1 MKKRENTAL
10 RALMLAAC
18 LFLYGCFS
26 GCSSFPAFDAKT
38 LMAPPKA
45 NEDQQAIYKLLQGT
59 RQDVTFIYP
68 KSGQYRSAIIME
80 DFTGNG
86 TEDAIGFYALEDGG
100 GVEVQFLTKEQ
111 GVWRTASTFRNTALQ
126 VDRVCL
132 GDLTG
137 QGVNSVLIGWG
148 SAAGATGRTAS
159 VNAYIWNGTEMTEYP
174 LGVYG
179 EMALSDLNGDG
190 ISEVFTVDKFV
201 PAENEGEESS
211 PAQARV
217 FAWQDGTMAEAY
229 TADADNSITSYSAAA
244 SGRLS
249 ATLPGVVL
257 DGVKADGSLTTQVFY
272 LQDGTLINAPA
283 GVNTEA
289 YVNPFARPA
298 SAAFLSRD
306 INGDGYLE
314 IPKVTQLPC
323 IPADVVPDSTSYLVE
338 WTAFRT
344 VSEGR
349 LAAAALMNSVEGY
362 WFRLPSVLKG
372 HITSSNDSSHRIVTY
387 TGVITEEETGEQLL
401 GPALFSIRA
410 FTRSAWESRG
420 AVVGYEPLASQNDT
434 VYGILVHTDSTDMLS
449 YIQQIKDSFQ
459 LLGE

>member
-1 MKKRENTAL
+1 MKKRKDAAL
-10 RALMLAAC
+10 RALILAAC
-18 LFLYGCFS
+18 LLLCFSFS
-26 GCSSFPAFDAKT
+26 GCSSLPAFDAKT

-45 NEDQQAIYKLLQGT
+45 NEDQQAIHRLLQGA
-59 RQDVTFIYP
+59 RQDVTFVYP

-80 DFTGNG
+80 DFTGDG
-86 TEDAIGFYALEDGG
+86 LEDAIGFYSLEDGG

-132 GDLTG
+132 GNLTG
-137 QGVNSVLIGWG
+137 RGINSVLIGWG
-148 SAAGATGRTAS
+148 SAMGATGRTAS
-159 VNAYIWNGTEMTEYP
+159 VNAYIWNGLEMTEYP
-174 LGVYG
+174 LSVYG

-190 ISEVFTVDKFV
+190 VSEVFTVDKFV
-201 PAENEGEESS
+201 PAENEGEEPS
-211 PAQARV
+211 PARARV
-217 FAWQDGTMAEAY
+217 FAWKNGEMEEVY
-229 TADADNSITSYSAAA
+229 SADADNSISSYSAAA
-244 SGRLS
+244 SGKLS

-257 DGVKADGSLTTQVFY
+257 DGVKADGSMTTQVFY
-272 LQDGTLINAPA
+272 LDDGALVNAPS
-283 GVNTEA
+283 GVNTET
-289 YVNPFARPA
+289 YGNPYGRPA
-298 SAAFLSRD
+298 SAAFVARD
-306 INGDGYLE
+306 INDDGFLE

-323 IPADVVPDSTSYLVE
+323 ISPDVPLDSTSYLVE

-349 LAAAALMNSVEGY
+349 LAEAALMNSVEGY
-362 WFRLPSVLKG
+362 WFRLPSMLKG
-372 HITSSNDSSHRIVTY
+372 RITSSNDSAHRIVTY
-387 TGVITEEETGEQLL
+387 TGVITSEETGEQLL
-401 GPALFSIRA
+401 GAPLFSIRA

-434 VYGILVHTDSTDMLS
+434 VYGILVYTGSENVLP